1 MTDLITRAQSK
12 LGSFNPEART
22 VDVVLATETPVRRRS
37 WDSGAFDEI
46 LSVTKQA
53 INTERLDSMALL
65 DSHDAYSGLDSRLG
79 SIVAG
84 SLRFEGKTAIVTAKI
99 SRNPKGEA
107 LANDLAD
114 GHVLGASVGYRIDQI
129 EKTEAPAGGT
139 ATVRATRWTPLEIS
153 IVSVPADPAAS
164 TRSMEK
170 ETDMTTAETNI
181 DPARKPRMK
190 KERLAEI
197 RSLAK
202 SSGLAADHELL
213 IRAVDDDMSL
223 DQFRA
228 ELLETLIKRE
238 EETPTFPISQ
248 MRGMGDQSKRQNDAR
263 VGALVAR
270 MAGKAPEGDARDFA
284 GLSLMDHAR
293 GLLETQGVNTRG
305 MSREEILGYRA
316 RSGMHTTSDFPA
328 LLQGAGQ
335 RVLMDAYGQTASPL
349 KTQLS
354 RASTA
359 TDFRSKSK
367 LKISDAGL
375 LEKLSESGEIKHT
388 TRSETAESYK
398 IDSYGRIFS
407 LSFQA
412 IVNDD
417 LGAFGDF
424 AREAGRMSAL
434 TENKVLLDLLLANG
448 GTGPLMAEDGKT
460 LFHEDH
466 GNYTATC
473 TALSEA
479 ALAAAVLAFRKQ
491 TTFGRKI
498 RLGATPRFLLTG
510 PELEMQA
517 QKLVAAIAPNKTDDA
532 VPSTIANLIPVV
544 EPSLDGNGF
553 YLFADPAEAPVF
565 EWSYLDGYSGPQIDG
580 RDGFERLGTEFRA
593 VLHYGAGAIDFRGAY
608 FNAGVQPEPEP
619 ETP

>member
-1 MTDLITRAQSK
+1 M
-12 LGSFNPEART
+12 EAI
-22 VDVVLATETPVRRRS
+22 LATETAVRRRDWS
-37 WDSGAFDEI
+37 TGLFDEI
-46 LSVTKQA
+46 LICTPSA
-53 INTERLDSMALL
+53 IDTARMDAMSLL
-65 DSHDAYSGLDSRLG
+65 DSHESSGLGARLG
-79 SIVAG
+79 TVVPG
-84 SLRFEGKTAIVTAKI
+84 SLRFEDRKALVKVKL
-99 SRNPKGEA
+99 SRNDKAEA
-107 LANDLAD
+107 LFRDLED
-114 GHVLGASVGYRIDQI
+114 GHRLSVSVGYRLL
-129 EKTEAPAGGT
+129 ETERTEAPAGGV
-139 ATVRATRWTPLEIS
+139 AVVKATRWQPMEL
-153 IVSVPADPAAS
+153 SVVTIPADPNAV
-164 TRSMEK
+164 TRSYESHE
-170 ETDMTTAETNI
+170 ETDMTNTETII
-181 DPARKPRMK
+181 DPARKPRTK

-248 MRGMGDQSKRQNDAR
+248 MRGIGDQSKRQNDAR

-359 TDFRSKSK
+359 TDFRAKSK
-367 LKISDAGL
+367 LKLSDAGL
-375 LEKLSESGEIKHT
+375 LEKLSESGEIRHT
-388 TRSETAESYK
+388 SRGETTESYK

-434 TENKVLLDLLLANG
+434 TENKVLLDLLLANS

-460 LFHEDH
+460 LFHADH
-466 GNYTATC
+466 ANYSAIG
-473 TALSEA
+473 TALTEA
-479 ALAAAVLAFRKQ
+479 ALTAAVLAFRRQ
-491 TTFGRKI
+491 TTFGGKI
-498 RLGATPRFLLTG
+498 RLGATPRYLLTG
-510 PELEMQA
+510 PDLEMQA
-517 QKLVAAIAPNKTDDA
+517 QKLVAAISPNKSDDV

-544 EPSLDGNGF
+544 DPSIDGKGF
-553 YLFADPAEAPVF
+553 WLFADPAEAPVF
-565 EWSYLDGYSGPQIDG
+565 EWSYLDGYSGPQIDS

-593 VLHYGAGAIDFRGAY
+593 VLHYGAGAVDHRGAY
-608 FNAGVQPEPEP
+608 CNPGVLPEPEP